1 MDEKDFNIIEILLE
15 NARTSKVRIAE
26 ALGVTETAVRK
37 RIQKLEN
44 SKVIIGYRAV
54 INYKVANL
62 LCSLT
67 GVDVEPER
75 LWRVAEEVKN
85 WKEVKA
91 MWLTT
96 GDHTLMLEIVV
107 RDVEELSNV
116 HKRIEKIEGVRRVCP
131 SIVLDVLK

>member
-1 MDEKDFNIIEILLE
+1 MKIIEMLLE
-15 NARTSKVRIAE
+15 NARIPKVRIAE

-37 RIQKLEN
+37 RIQKLE
-44 SKVIIGYRAV
+44 SSGVIIGYRAV

-62 LCSLT
+62 FCSLT
-67 GVDVEPER
+67 GVDVEPEK
-75 LWRVAEEVKN
+75 LWSVAEELKR

-96 GDHTLMLEIVV
+96 GDHTLILEIVV
-107 RDVEELSNV
+107 KGVDELSDV
-116 HKRIEKIEGVRRVCP
+116 HKRIERIEGVKRVCP